1 MQVSYKQIWMI
12 SYPIMLS
19 LMMEQVVGITDTAFL
34 GRVGEVALGAAAL
47 SSVYFMAIYMLGFGF
62 SMGAQIMISH
72 RNGAGNRPEIGA
84 IFYEGTLFLIGLA
97 VLAFAVTRWGSHW
110 VLAPLIR
117 SPEVLAGCMEYL
129 DWRAWGFFFAFASLM
144 YRAFYVGIEHTKAFT
159 YASVLMVA
167 VNVVLDYLL
176 VFGKAGFPEMGIGG
190 AALASSIAEACQ
202 LVFFVVYTRFRIDG
216 KAYAFRYLRKI
227 DLRRMGA
234 LLKLSG
240 WTMGQYFVA
249 VSVWFVFF
257 LAVEHLGERALAVS
271 NIIRSL
277 SVVWFMV
284 LAAFSSAAS
293 TIAGNLMGAG
303 KPDGVPEATRKTFIF
318 ASAFLVPALLLV
330 AAFPNAT
337 LRIYTDDAGIIA
349 DARASLWVIVAA
361 CVWAL
366 PAHVLQKVI
375 SGIGNTRAAF
385 FIELAAL
392 GAYLAYVVVAIYLLK
407 SPVAVCWV
415 ADHVYWLVMLVCSV
429 AYFKRANWRAV
440 RV

>member
-1 MQVSYKQIWMI
+1 
-12 SYPIMLS
+12 
-19 LMMEQVVGITDTAFL
+19 
-34 GRVGEVALGAAAL
+34 
-47 SSVYFMAIYMLGFGF
+47 
-62 SMGAQIMISH
+62 MISH

-84 IFYEGTLFLIGLA
+84 IFYEGMVFLIGLGA
-97 VLAFAVTRWGSHW
+97 LAFALTRWGSAAI
-110 VLAPLIR
+110 LGPIIQ
-117 SPEVLAGCMEYL
+117 SKEVLAGCLDYL

-159 YASVLMVA
+159 YASVLMVS

-190 AALASSIAEACQ
+190 AALASSISEACQ
-202 LVFFVVYTRFRIDG
+202 LVFFILYTRFRIDG
-216 KAYAFRYLRKI
+216 TAYAFRYLRK
-227 DLRRMGA
+227 LNLPRMGK
-234 LLKLSG
+234 LLSLSG

-249 VSVWFVFF
+249 VCVWFVFF

-293 TIAGNLMGAG
+293 TLAGNMMGAG
-303 KPDGVPEATRKTFIF
+303 KPEGVPEVVRKTFIL
-318 ASAFLVPALLLV
+318 SVAFLMPALILV
-330 AAFPNAT
+330 SVFPEAT
-337 LRIYTDDAGIIA
+337 LRVYTDDAALIA
-349 DARASLWVIVAA
+349 DSRASLWVIAAA
-361 CVWAL
+361 CLWAL

-385 FIELAAL
+385 FIEVASL
-392 GAYLAYVVVAIYLLK
+392 GGYMAYVAIAIYWLK

-415 ADHVYWLVMLVCSV
+415 ADHVYWLVMLVCSI